1 MQSSCDGSTVVPCF
15 LDLLQ
20 C

>member
-1 MQSSCDGSTVVPCF
+1 MQSSCDRSTVVPCF